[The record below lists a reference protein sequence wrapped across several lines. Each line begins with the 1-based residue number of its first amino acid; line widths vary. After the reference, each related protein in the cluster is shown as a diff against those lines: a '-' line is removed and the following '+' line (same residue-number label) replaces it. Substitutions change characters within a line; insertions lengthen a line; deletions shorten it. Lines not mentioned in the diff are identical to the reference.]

1 MPAQRG
7 LQWANCQYLRCKGQ
21 IKISKSWLISSM
33 GIIGIDRYLECTKT
47 RAKEKGRYL
56 VMLLYFRNLANLC
69 QNISRTKVDVIHAS
83 DRAYCL
89 DTFNDNQKVKKI
101 LEKLDREVRACICP
115 IPIKVR
121 KVLQIKKG
129 KLRIV
134 KRNDDCWKEF
144 LKSLKLFEYLF

>member
-1 MPAQRG
+1 
-7 LQWANCQYLRCKGQ
+7 
-21 IKISKSWLISSM
+21 
-33 GIIGIDRYLECTKT
+33 
-47 RAKEKGRYL
+47 
-56 VMLLYFRNLANLC
+56 MLLYFRNLANLC

-134 KRNDDCWKEF
+134 ARNDDC
-144 LKSLKLFEYLF
+144 